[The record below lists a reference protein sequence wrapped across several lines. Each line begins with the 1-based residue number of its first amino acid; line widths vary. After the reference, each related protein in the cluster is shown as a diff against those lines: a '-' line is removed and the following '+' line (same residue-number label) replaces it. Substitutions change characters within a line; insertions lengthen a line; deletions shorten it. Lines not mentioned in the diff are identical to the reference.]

1 MSQMAAGLIRTP
13 VQSPPTQVSGVLQRK
28 CDNCRKKKPVLQR
41 AARGPVPE
49 TVPPIVH
56 EVLRSPGQ
64 PPDREPREF
73 MEPRFGHDFSRV
85 RLQQSPGNRGV
96 ARINPSGLLHSL
108 LTPLQSVNT
117 LTHHSPEV
125 LSHPATMS
133 VSGFDTSKNSTEIG
147 ALAGTERAYGWTQ
160 FQLHVNVVGRPRAMQ
175 QNGNSWNVFCPRF
188 DIFFDVDNTIYITNE
203 FPEDGCLYRSTL
215 HHEVGHAFDEYG
227 IVVRQEELL
236 AADLGTLPGPDNPDV
251 VQGADAAQQ
260 RLQAL
265 EEQARDFR
273 DCALSQACYDISRRG
288 FARDSREYPTAYS
301 ECPAPRPPVPSVA
314 DPAHLSVT
322 CTSPPAACPRPVIP
336 FP

>member
-85 RLQQSPGNRGV
+85 RLQQSPGNRGSP
-96 ARINPSGLLHSL
+96 RNNPSGLLHSL
-108 LTPLQSVNT
+108 LTPFQRVNS

-125 LSHPATMS
+125 VSHPATMS

-203 FPEDGCLYRSTL
+203 FP
-215 HHEVGHAFDEYG
+215 
-227 IVVRQEELL
+227 
-236 AADLGTLPGPDNPDV
+236 
-251 VQGADAAQQ
+251 
-260 RLQAL
+260 
-265 EEQARDFR
+265 
-273 DCALSQACYDISRRG
+273 
-288 FARDSREYPTAYS
+288 
-301 ECPAPRPPVPSVA
+301 
-314 DPAHLSVT
+314 
-322 CTSPPAACPRPVIP
+322 
-336 FP
+336 